1 MKKLLLALFLLPTL
15 MSVASSQTIWMP
27 TRTVFPDSA
36 HFYEGGL
43 DTLPSNFSRYVTIT
57 AEAALGTDTLYFS
70 TNDNPRSTGEWLLK
84 GGYNRFPCE
93 NTGQIRIFSNATG
106 YILRY
111 KWER

>member
-57 AEAALGTDTLYFS
+57 AEAALGADTLYVS
-70 TNDNPRSTGEWLLK
+70 TLKNPFTVGTWLLK
-84 GGYNRFPCE
+84 GDVYRFPCE
-93 NTGQIRIFSNATG
+93 NTSQIVIGSNATG
-106 YILRY
+106 YIFRY
-111 KWER
+111 FWER